1 MFSTVITMQ
10 SLLLGMAILLA
21 GSGML
26 STLLGLRAQQDGMS
40 TVVLGVVMSG
50 FYLGYILGTY
60 LLPSLIR
67 RVGHVRVFAAM
78 AALSA
83 SAALLHGLWLN
94 EWLWLTLRVIS
105 GFALLGL
112 YMVIESWLNAQISHY
127 RGQIFGIYMMVS
139 LLALAVGQFLIG
151 IYGVNGL
158 ASFMVVALLFA
169 LGLVPVAL
177 TRATQPAPVEAAR
190 LSVRA
195 IYENAPTGLIG
206 SLLSGTATGA
216 LWGLAAVYGAHI
228 GLDAAR
234 AALFV
239 ALLIFGG
246 ALLQWPIGKLSDH
259 YDRRW
264 VLIGLGLAGIL
275 SGGVMIAITMISAPG
290 DIADSPLRWMLWIGG
305 LLFGG
310 FVFSVYAIS
319 VAQTHDRLSSDQVLE
334 ATRTLLLVNG
344 IGALFGPLSAG
355 VFMGWFGAN
364 GLIGFIMLVLS
375 VLGLFTYWRIRIDRP
390 VPEDE
395 RGEFVVTTRTS
406 AAAADWDPR
415 TPEAGDS
422 LSEQFADELLT
433 TKNG

>member
-1 MFSTVITMQ
+1 MLSTVISIQ
-10 SLLLGMAILLA
+10 SLLLGMAVLLA

-26 STLLGLRAQQDGMS
+26 STLLGLRAQQEGMS
-40 TVVLGVVMSG
+40 MTVLGLVMSG
-50 FYLGYILGTY
+50 FYLGYIFGTY
-60 LLPSLIR
+60 LLPPLIR

-78 AALSA
+78 SALSVA
-83 SAALLHGLWLN
+83 AALLYGLWIN
-94 EWLWLTLRVIS
+94 EWFWLGLRVVS

-112 YMVIESWLNAQISHY
+112 YMVIESWLNAQTNQY

-139 LLALAVGQFLIG
+139 LLALGVGQFLIG
-151 IYGVNGL
+151 IYGVSGL

-177 TRATQPAPVEAAR
+177 TRAAQPVPVVAAR

-195 IYENAPTGLIG
+195 VYENAPTGLMG
-206 SLLSGTATGA
+206 ALLSGAATGS
-216 LWGLAAVYGAHI
+216 LWGLAAVFGAHI
-228 GLDAAR
+228 GLDASH

-246 ALLQWPIGKLSDH
+246 AFLQWPIGKLSDR

-264 VLIGLGLAGIL
+264 VLIWLGFAGIL
-275 SGGVMIAITMISAPG
+275 SGGLLIGATFVAGANEITV
-290 DIADSPLRWMLWIGG
+290 SPIRWVLWLSS

-310 FVFSVYAIS
+310 IVFSIYAIS

-355 VFMGWFGAN
+355 LFMGWFGAN
-364 GLIGFIMLVLS
+364 GLIGFIMLVLT
-375 VLGLFTYWRIRIDRP
+375 VLGAFTYWRIRLDRP
-390 VPEDE
+390 VPEAE
-395 RGEFVVTTRTS
+395 RGDFVATTRTS
-406 AAAADWDPR
+406 AVAADLDPR
-415 TPEAGDS
+415 TPDIDEEAVATSDAVS
-422 LSEQFADELLT
+422 P
-433 TKNG
+433 